1 MHKAVLNKTMIT
13 QELCVKYDFIAPLTT
28 VYMKI
33 NF

>member
-1 MHKAVLNKTMIT
+1 MHKAVLNKMIT
-13 QELCVKYDFIAPLTT
+13 QELCVKYDFVAPLIT